1 MKLNPNM
8 LVLGGGPLGGDE
20 VMKEVMRRSWRSWW
34 GHWRRKWQPIPVFLP
49 EESPWTEDPGRL
61 QCMESKRV
69 GHNWSDLAHTRGH
82 EGGAFLSG
90 ISALIKMTPGQS
102 KSLQARTQQKDYEP
116 GSRPSP
122 DFWSA
127 IILILEFQPL
137 ELWERSVHCF

>member
-1 MKLNPNM
+1 
-8 LVLGGGPLGGDE
+8 
-20 VMKEVMRRSWRSWW
+20 
-34 GHWRRKWQPIPVFLP
+34 
-49 EESPWTEDPGRL
+49 
-61 QCMESKRV
+61 MESKRV

-122 DFWSA
+122 DDRV
-127 IILILEFQPL
+127 LIVDECPL
-137 ELWERSVHCF
+137 SSSVPGT